1 MLLNRKYM
9 NIFDIIAIIILVLAV
24 FAGYRK
30 GFISQLFS
38 FAGVVGGIL
47 LAIAFGAD
55 VGAFLGL
62 DAAYSSVVGFAI
74 TFLATAIAA
83 SGVARLLARLFSALG
98 LGSID
103 TLLGILLS
111 VLKYALVLSV
121 VFVSLERLNK
131 KAGLIDSR
139 HFAASKSFRPISAFS
154 GTALDWF
161 NAFAEEVKNDD

>member
-74 TFLATAIAA
+74 TFLATA
-83 SGVARLLARLFSALG
+83 RLLARLFSALG

-139 HFAASKSFRPISAFS
+139 HFAASKSFRPISAIS